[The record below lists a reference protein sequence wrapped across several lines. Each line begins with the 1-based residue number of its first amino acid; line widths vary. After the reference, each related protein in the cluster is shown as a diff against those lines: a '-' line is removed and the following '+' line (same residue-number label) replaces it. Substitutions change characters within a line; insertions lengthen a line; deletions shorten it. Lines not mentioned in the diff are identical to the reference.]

1 MEAKKVELSR
11 VVQAVQ
17 DPEVRESIHSR
28 KLAPDFAR
36 QQREI
41 RQALHTA
48 EEKLKALGS
57 DVTILKAGLADDKAS
72 FGVHAPSSAG
82 IYRVVKNVF
91 SRLQILTTKV
101 SNLEKRAG
109 NVRGVRGK
117 TESPPSHSSVGPT
130 TPVTKNASVARSSPK
145 VRTPGMSPGV
155 RGSPLRKTMLDEKV
169 DPWEMEEIIRNL
181 ERRET
186 LRAKIDAYLRGTEPI
201 TSVCRSK

>member
-1 MEAKKVELSR
+1 MELSR
-11 VVQAVQ
+11 VVQAVH

-41 RQALHTA
+41 RHALQSA
-48 EEKLKALGS
+48 EEKLKALAS

-72 FGVHAPSSAG
+72 FGVHSPTSAG
-82 IYRVVKNVF
+82 IYRVVNNVF
-91 SRLQILTTKV
+91 SRLQILSTKI

-117 TESPPSHSSVGPT
+117 FPSPESLHSRSSVGPT
-130 TPVTKNASVARSSPK
+130 TPVTKSVYVARSSPK
-145 VRTPGMSPGV
+145 VRTSGMSPSV
-155 RGSPLRKTMLDEKV
+155 RGSPLGKTMLDEKV
-169 DPWEMEEIIRNL
+169 DPWEMEEIIRDL

-186 LRAKIDAYLRGTEPI
+186 LRAKIDAYLQGSEPMHAEA
-201 TSVCRSK
+201 SSL